1 MLDRTARRGVQ
12 WRTKRCPGCGTTERD
27 SCSVHRQQLHI
38 CQRITRNARAIGA
51 VGWPR
56 IGSYLSACVFYAV
69 LTQQSPEGLG
79 YVAGLSE
86 ELGRFLQLNAAEIVL
101 EETERWNIR

>member
-56 IGSYLSACVFYAV
+56 IGSYLF
-69 LTQQSPEGLG
+69 QQSPEGLG

-101 EETERWNIR
+101 GETERWNIR